1 MEKENRHLKF
11 VLRHY
16 VHGAFDTRRAIGE
29 YRQSHPTERR
39 VFRIILR
46 TLTTAAALAILTTLG
61 YYLFIAPGK
70 PVVLYAGADSATYTL
85 PDSSEV
91 VLYPHSTVS
100 YRDKDFGKDGRRVE
114 MAGKVRFTVT
124 RKPEAPFVATTGR
137 GAIRVLGTQFTI
149 DAYESDSIGVSVSSG
164 KVLFT
169 PTGESEGL
177 VLTQG
182 MSACLLAGHDRP
194 ELLGNNNA
202 ADNDNT
208 AGTGNPHFIF
218 DATPLTEVL
227 ARLSGH
233 FNVELTCADGQGKTL
248 TAEFDGSDLNEII
261 TIIEKSL
268 GVKIE
273 RKPRK

>member
-1 MEKENRHLKF
+1 MEKENSHLKF

-16 VHGAFDTRRAIGE
+16 VHGAFDTRRAISE
-29 YRQSHPTERR
+29 YRQSHPTERK

-70 PVVLYAGADSATYTL
+70 PVVLYAGDVSTTYTL
-85 PDSSEV
+85 PDNSEV

-100 YRDKDFGKDGRRVE
+100 YCGKDFGTDGRHVE

-124 RKPEAPFVATTGR
+124 RKPEAPFVATTSR
-137 GAIRVLGTQFTI
+137 GAVRVLGTQFVI
-149 DAYESDSIGVSVSSG
+149 DAYKSDSIGVSVSSG

-169 PTGESEGL
+169 PAGESEGL

-194 ELLGNNNA
+194 ELISSNNNDDYTVTT
-202 ADNDNT
+202 DN
-208 AGTGNPHFIF
+208 PRFIF
-218 DATPLTEVL
+218 EATPLPEVL

-233 FNVELTCADGQGKTL
+233 FNVDLTCADGQGKTL
-248 TAEFDGSDLNEII
+248 TAEFDGSDLDEII
-261 TIIEKSL
+261 MIIEKSL

-273 RKPRK
+273 RKSRK